1 MAKGKNKRKK
11 KNKRL
16 KKNYNQKEF
25 VEVFCQTCL
34 ICQKDVKPLFCY
46 NGLYRH
52 EPKPFVNKVFNNL
65 IDIHA
70 IYQSLGSSM
79 KAMSVEQF
87 QNVVCRTGVCFDG
100 DCYASASC
108 DQRNTCYID
117 FMRQQ
122 GIHNPGLIMESN
134 AGDLIEFKNNKPRKG
149 YISYGKKKK
158 KRKGNKRY
166 VCTPYATFFSR
177 DNADFQTEVRRILYG
192 DNDKQQDTDKEL
204 PAVAAGTADRH
215 TKGGEPKV

>member
-1 MAKGKNKRKK
+1 MGKKKK
-11 KNKRL
+11 KNKKI

-34 ICQKDVKPLFCY
+34 ICQQDVKPLFCY

-52 EPKPFVNKVFNNL
+52 EPKPFISKVFNNL

-70 IYQSLGSSM
+70 SYQAIGSSM

-87 QNVVCRTGVCFDG
+87 QNIVCRTGICFDG

-108 DQRNTCYID
+108 DQRDTCYKD
-117 FMRQQ
+117 FMTQQ
-122 GIHNPGLIMESN
+122 GIPNPGLIMESN
-134 AGDLIEFKNNKPRKG
+134 VADLIEFKNNKPRKG
-149 YISYGKKKK
+149 FISYGKKKK
-158 KRKGNKRY
+158 HRNKRRY

-177 DNADFQTEVRRILYG
+177 ENADFQAEIRRILYG
-192 DNDKQQDTDKEL
+192 DNDQQQDTDQEL
-204 PAVAAGTADRH
+204 SPDDTGTADRH
-215 TKGGEPKV
+215 TEGGEPKV